1 MLRARPGLDPGPVTQ
16 PRGPGSGPGRRRFL
30 PLLPVLTL
38 LVMLGPVVAGL
49 WGTLMPAFGHLP
61 AAGLTG
67 PSLDPFRDLFDW
79 AGLPRAML
87 LSVSTGL
94 LATSVSLLIVM
105 LVTAGWSGTR
115 SFRALER
122 LLSPLLSVPHAAAA
136 FGLAFLIAPSGW
148 LSRLVSPGLTGWD
161 RPPDLLIVQD
171 TWGLTMTVGLII
183 KEVPFL
189 LLITLAALGQAD
201 AQRSVTISQALGY
214 GRVTGWLKTVLPRV
228 YAQIRPPVYVV
239 LAYSMSVVDVAV
251 ILGPNTPPPL
261 SVQIVRWMSD
271 PDIAMRLEGAAAA
284 LVQLGLVIG
293 ALVFWR
299 LGEVVLAHLGKRWI
313 ASGARGRFDPAVA
326 RVALFA
332 GGASAMAVLLGLVV
346 LAIWSFAGF
355 WGFPEAVPDQF
366 TLRNWMRFGPGTL
379 EALGETAL
387 IAITVALAALIL
399 TIGCLEAEYRY
410 GLSFSQ
416 RAVWLLYLPLLIPQ
430 TAFLPGLQTL
440 MLNLGADVGRVP
452 VMLAHL
458 VFVLPYVFLS
468 LADPFRAW
476 DARMGTIAAALRA
489 SPNGVLWR
497 VRMPML
503 LRPILTA
510 LAVGLA
516 VSVGQYLATL
526 LIGGGRVATLTTEA
540 VALASG
546 GDRRAIGVYGLM
558 QTGAALVP
566 FMMALLI
573 PALMWRNRRGLRH
586 G

>member
-1 MLRARPGLDPGPVTQ
+1 MKT
-16 PRGPGSGPGRRRFL
+16 RRFPPAL
-30 PLLPVLTL
+30 PILTL
-38 LVMLGPVVAGL
+38 LAMLGPVAAGL
-49 WGTLMPAFGHLP
+49 WGTLLPAFGHLP
-61 AAGLTG
+61 AAGLSG
-67 PSLDPFRDLFDW
+67 PSLAPFRDLFDW
-79 AGLPRAML
+79 VGLPRAML
-87 LSVSTGL
+87 LSISTGII
-94 LATSVSLLIVM
+94 ATSVSLTIVM

-115 SFRALER
+115 PFRVLER

-148 LSRLVSPGLTGWD
+148 IARLLSPGVTGWE

-171 TWGLTMTVGLII
+171 SWGLTMTVGLIV

-214 GRVTGWLKTVLPRV
+214 GRLTGWLKTVFPRV
-228 YAQIRPPVYVV
+228 YAQIRPPIYVV

-251 ILGPNTPPPL
+251 ILGPNTPPTL
-261 SVQIVRWMSD
+261 SVQIVKWMSD
-271 PDIAMRLEGAAAA
+271 PDLAMRLTGAAGA
-284 LVQLGLVIG
+284 LLQLALVIG
-293 ALVFWR
+293 ALAFWR
-299 LGEVVLAHLGKRWI
+299 LGEIVAAHVGRRWI
-313 ASGARGRFDPAVA
+313 AAGRRGRLDIVTAH
-326 RVALFA
+326 VALGLGA
-332 GGASAMAVLLGLVV
+332 ASALAVLLGLVV
-346 LAIWSFAGF
+346 LAIWSLAGF
-355 WGFPEAVPDQF
+355 WGFPDAFPDQF
-366 TLRNWMRFGPGTL
+366 TFRNWMRFGPGTL

-387 IAITVALAALIL
+387 IAIVVAGVALIL
-399 TIGCLEAEYRY
+399 TIGCLEAEYRH
-410 GLSFSQ
+410 GLQFSQ
-416 RAVWLLYLPLLIPQ
+416 RGVWLLYLPLLIPQ

-440 MLNLGADVGRVP
+440 MLNIGADVGRLP

-476 DARMGTIAAALRA
+476 DTRMGTIAAALRA

-497 VRMPML
+497 VRLPML

-566 FMMALLI
+566 FALALLI
-573 PALMWRNRRGLRH
+573 PAVVWRNRKGLRH

>member
-1 MLRARPGLDPGPVTQ
+1 
-16 PRGPGSGPGRRRFL
+16 
-30 PLLPVLTL
+30 
-38 LVMLGPVVAGL
+38 MLGPVAAGL
-49 WGTLMPAFGHLP
+49 WGTVLPAFGHLP

-67 PSLDPFRDLFDW
+67 PSLDPFRDLIAW
-79 AGLPRAML
+79 AGLPRAVF
-87 LSVSTGL
+87 LSLSTGL
-94 LATSVSLLIVM
+94 LATVISLAIVI

-115 SFRALER
+115 PFRALER

-148 LSRLVSPGLTGWD
+148 LSRLASPGLTGWD

-171 TWGLTMTVGLII
+171 TWGLAMTAGLIV

-214 GRVTGWLKTVLPRV
+214 GRVTGWLKTVFPRV

-261 SVQIVRWMSD
+261 SVQIVKWMSD
-271 PDIAMRLEGAAAA
+271 PDLAMRLEAAAGA
-284 LVQLGLVIG
+284 LLQLALVIG
-293 ALVFWR
+293 ALVVWRIGEAVVAR
-299 LGEVVLAHLGKRWI
+299 LGRRWI
-313 ASGARGRFDPAVA
+313 ASGARGRFDTIVA
-326 RVALFA
+326 GAALV
-332 GGASAMAVLLGLVV
+332 GGSASALIVLLGLVV
-346 LAIWSFAGF
+346 LALWSFAGF
-355 WGFPEAVPDQF
+355 WGFPEAFPDAF
-366 TLRNWMRFGPGTL
+366 TARNWVRFGPGTL
-379 EALGETAL
+379 SAFGETAL
-387 IAITVALAALIL
+387 IALTVGLVAIVL

-440 MLNLGADVGRVP
+440 MLNLGADIGRLP
-452 VMLAHL
+452 VMMAHL

-476 DARMGTIAAALRA
+476 DRRMGTVAAALGA
-489 SPNGVLWR
+489 SADGVLWR
-497 VRMPML
+497 VRLPIL

-516 VSVGQYLATL
+516 VSVGQYLPTL
-526 LIGGGRVATLTTEA
+526 LIGGGRIATLTTEA

-546 GDRRAIGVYGLM
+546 GDRRAIAVYGLM

-566 FMMALLI
+566 FALALLI
-573 PALMWRNRRGLRH
+573 PALVWRNRRGLQH

>member
-1 MLRARPGLDPGPVTQ
+1 MNRH
-16 PRGPGSGPGRRRFL
+16 RFL
-30 PLLPVLTL
+30 PLLPILTL
-38 LVMLGPVVAGL
+38 LAMLGPVVAGL
-49 WGTLMPAFGHLP
+49 WGTLLPAFGHLP

-67 PSLDPFRDLFDW
+67 PSLGPFKDLFDW
-79 AGLPRAML
+79 GGLPRAIM

-94 LATSVSLLIVM
+94 LATLISLLIVM
-105 LVTAGWSGTR
+105 LLTAGWSGTR
-115 SFRALER
+115 AFRALER
-122 LLSPLLSVPHAAAA
+122 VLSPLLSVPHAAAA

-148 LSRLVSPGLTGWD
+148 LSRLMSPVLTGWD

-171 TWGLTMTVGLII
+171 TWGLTMTAGLII

-201 AQRSVTISQALGY
+201 AQRSITISRALGY
-214 GRVTGWLKTVLPRV
+214 GRVTGWLKTVFPRV
-228 YAQIRPPVYVV
+228 YAQIRPPIYVV

-251 ILGPNTPPPL
+251 ILGPNTPPSL
-261 SVQIVRWMSD
+261 SVQIVKWMSD
-271 PDIAMRLEGAAAA
+271 PDLAMRLEGAAGALLQLA
-284 LVQLGLVIG
+284 LVVG

-299 LGEVVLAHLGKRWI
+299 IGEIVVAHLGQRWI
-313 ASGARGRFDPAVA
+313 ASGARGKCDPIVA
-326 RVALFA
+326 RLALFA
-332 GGASAMAVLLGLVV
+332 GAGSALTVLLGLVV
-346 LAIWSFAGF
+346 LTIWSFAGF
-355 WGFPEAVPDQF
+355 WGFPDAFPDTF
-366 TLRNWMRFGPGTL
+366 TLRNWIRFGPGTL

-387 IAITVALAALIL
+387 IALTVGFVAIVL

-440 MLNLGADVGRVP
+440 MLNIGADVGRLP

-497 VRMPML
+497 VRLPML

-516 VSVGQYLATL
+516 VSVGQYLPTL

-546 GDRRAIGVYGLM
+546 GDRRAIAVYGLM

-566 FMMALLI
+566 FALALLL
-573 PALMWRNRRGLRH
+573 PAIIWRNRKGLRH